1 MNDSSSTHD
10 QRCTELEI
18 KLAYQEDMLKAL
30 DDVVCRQQDSI
41 DRLEQT
47 CRYLMQRLQ
56 DAAESPLAEVPEQ
69 ERPPHY

>member
-1 MNDSSSTHD
+1 MSD

-18 KLAYQEDMLKAL
+18 KLAYQEDIVKAL
-30 DDVVCRQQDSI
+30 NDVVCSQQESI

-56 DAAESPLAEVPEQ
+56 EVTQGPLSEAPDQ

>member
-1 MNDSSSTHD
+1 MSD

-18 KLAYQEDMLKAL
+18 KLAYQEDVVKAL
-30 DDVVCRQQDSI
+30 DDVVCRQQESI

-56 DAAESPLAEVPEQ
+56 EASQSPFVEISAQ
-69 ERPPHY
+69 EKPPHY

>member
-1 MNDSSSTHD
+1 MSD

-18 KLAYQEDMLKAL
+18 KLAYQEDSVKAL
-30 DDVVCRQQDSI
+30 NDVVCRQQERI

-56 DAAESPLAEVPEQ
+56 EVSQSPLAESSDQ
-69 ERPPHY
+69 EKPPHY

>member
-1 MNDSSSTHD
+1 MSD

-18 KLAYQEDMLKAL
+18 KLAYQEDIVKAL
-30 DDVVCRQQDSI
+30 NDVVCSQQESI

-56 DAAESPLAEVPEQ
+56 EVTPGPLTEVSDQ
-69 ERPPHY
+69 EKPPHY

>member
-1 MNDSSSTHD
+1 MSE

-18 KLAYQEDMLKAL
+18 KLAYQEDIVKAL
-30 DDVVCRQQDSI
+30 NDVVCRQQESI

-47 CRYLMQRLQ
+47 TRYLIQRLQ
-56 DAAESPLAEVPEQ
+56 EVTQGPLTATPDQ

>member
-1 MNDSSSTHD
+1 MSD

-18 KLAYQEDMLKAL
+18 KLAYQEDIVKAL
-30 DDVVCRQQDSI
+30 NDVVCGQQESI

-56 DAAESPLAEVPEQ
+56 EVTQGSLSEVSDQ
-69 ERPPHY
+69 EKPPHY

>member
-1 MNDSSSTHD
+1 MSE

-18 KLAYQEDMLKAL
+18 KLAYQEDTVKAL
-30 DDVVCRQQDSI
+30 NDVVCRQQESI

-56 DAAESPLAEVPEQ
+56 EVSQSPLGDASGP

>member
-1 MNDSSSTHD
+1 MSD

-18 KLAYQEDMLKAL
+18 KLAYQEDIVKAL
-30 DDVVCRQQDSI
+30 NDVVCRQQESI

-47 CRYLMQRLQ
+47 CRYLMQRVQ
-56 DAAESPLAEVPEQ
+56 EVTQGPVAEEPDQ

>member
-1 MNDSSSTHD
+1 MSD

-18 KLAYQEDMLKAL
+18 KLAYQEDIVKAL
-30 DDVVCRQQDSI
+30 NDVVCGQQESI

-56 DAAESPLAEVPEQ
+56 EVTQGPLAEMADQ
-69 ERPPHY
+69 EKPPHY

>member
-1 MNDSSSTHD
+1 MSD

-18 KLAYQEDMLKAL
+18 KLAYQEDIVKAL
-30 DDVVCRQQDSI
+30 NDVVCRQQESI

-56 DAAESPLAEVPEQ
+56 EVSQSPLEEAPVQ

>member
-1 MNDSSSTHD
+1 MSD

-18 KLAYQEDMLKAL
+18 KLAYQEDTVKAL
-30 DDVVCRQQDSI
+30 NDVVCGQQESI
-41 DRLEQT
+41 HRLEQT

-56 DAAESPLAEVPEQ
+56 EVTQGPLSEEPDQ

>member
-1 MNDSSSTHD
+1 MSE

-18 KLAYQEDMLKAL
+18 KLAYQEDIVKAL
-30 DDVVCRQQDSI
+30 NDVVCRQQESI

-47 CRYLMQRLQ
+47 SRYLMQRLEEVTQ
-56 DAAESPLAEVPEQ
+56 GPLSEALDQ

>member
-1 MNDSSSTHD
+1 MSE

-18 KLAYQEDMLKAL
+18 KLAYQEDMVKAL
-30 DDVVCRQQDSI
+30 NDVVCRQQESI

-47 CRYLMQRLQ
+47 SRYLMQRLQ
-56 DAAESPLAEVPEQ
+56 EVTQGSLPAAPDQ

>member
-1 MNDSSSTHD
+1 MSD

-18 KLAYQEDMLKAL
+18 KLAYQEDIVKAL
-30 DDVVCRQQDSI
+30 NDVVCGQQESI

-56 DAAESPLAEVPEQ
+56 EVSQSPLPEAPDQ

>member
-1 MNDSSSTHD
+1 MSD

-18 KLAYQEDMLKAL
+18 KLAYQEDVVKAL
-30 DDVVCRQQDSI
+30 NDVVCRQQKSI

-47 CRYLMQRLQ
+47 CRYLMQRVQ
-56 DAAESPLAEVPEQ
+56 EDTQSPVAEAPDQ